1 MAKKTSA
8 KLPAE
13 EAAAENPRETG
24 RYSAPALEKGLDILE
39 YLSER
44 GDGSTLAQIADG
56 IERTK
61 GEIFRMLAVLEARG
75 YVEREDERYGVT
87 DKLFRVGMRRPKY
100 RALADIATPLMRAF
114 SEATRYPCHL
124 AIPTGGQIVVIAR
137 AEGPDLVGVTV
148 RIGYR
153 QPFLVTGSGYC
164 LLSFMSEANR
174 LRAFEAIRPRI
185 TVLTGRRSTHASHR
199 SASRAGSSNR
209 AVSWTGSGTS
219 PARSSGPTGRTPLR
233 HSRFPMSGSSSIRS
247 PRRRWE
253 TPCAKQARKYPPRSA
268 LSSLHIK

>member
-8 KLPAE
+8 KLPAA
-13 EAAAENPRETG
+13 EAAAEFPRETG

-44 GDGSTLAQIADG
+44 GDGSTLAQVADG

-75 YVEREDERYGVT
+75 YVEREDERYRVT

-100 RALADIATPLMRAF
+100 RALADIATPLMRDF

-164 LLSFMSEANR
+164 LLSFMSEASR
-174 LRAFEAIRPRI
+174 LRAFEAIRAENDSVDWAALETRLAQIRKQGRVVEPSRI
-185 TVLTGRRSTHASHR
+185 MDGVWDVSCPILGPDGKSAVAALTVPYVRLVINPVTPEAVGDALCET
-199 SASRAGSSNR
+199 SAQ
-209 AVSWTGSGTS
+209 
-219 PARSSGPTGRTPLR
+219 
-233 HSRFPMSGSSSIRS
+233 I
-247 PRRRWE
+247 
-253 TPCAKQARKYPPRSA
+253 SA
-268 LSSLHIK
+268 ALGAL